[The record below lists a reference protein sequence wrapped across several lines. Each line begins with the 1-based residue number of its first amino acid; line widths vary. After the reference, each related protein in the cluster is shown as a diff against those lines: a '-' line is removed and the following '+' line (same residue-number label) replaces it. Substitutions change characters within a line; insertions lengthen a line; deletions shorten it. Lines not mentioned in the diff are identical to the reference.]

1 MIDKFKNL
9 KVSILIPVFND
20 FEFFKKLITSI
31 INQSYSPYEIIVI
44 DSSYYDKIDNYIE
57 STNFPFK
64 LIYKRFY
71 SKNFF
76 SRLKPGKARNIGYNY
91 STGDYLIFF
100 DTKTIPQ
107 NNWLEININYLIEK
121 KAELILGLTKFSYNN
136 YFTKITLYS
145 TFGNE
150 LIETLPGTIISR
162 NIFEKNKFIEEVRAG
177 EDLEWKERILQ
188 NYKNYIVNK
197 VPLEYSSLP
206 KNIYLLMK
214 KYFIYSINGAF
225 IDVQKNQKDLY
236 LSISLIISLF
246 IIPRW
251 NFYLNNWEE
260 SFLYIPNITK
270 YYLISILFLFIL
282 FVILKNFFIDR
293 LNLKILSLTIKS
305 IFFIGIFYSV
315 FRWNDLIANWAQD
328 NILYIPHVTKLFIF
342 LILCSSLVYRGII
355 SPVKKKIKIK
365 ELIPFKWLFVGFIG
379 LLIDLIK
386 APGLILGSIISIMNL
401 NFIKKK

>member
-1 MIDKFKNL
+1 MIDKFNNL
-9 KVSILIPVFND
+9 KVSIVIPVFND
-20 FEFFKKLITSI
+20 FEYFEKLITSI
-31 INQSYSPYEIIVI
+31 VNQSYLPYEIIVI
-44 DSSYYDKIDNYIE
+44 DSSHYDKIDNYIE

-71 SKNFF
+71 SKNYF

-91 STGDYLIFF
+91 STGDYLIFL

-107 NNWLEININYLIEK
+107 NNWLELNINYLIEK
-121 KAELILGLTKFSYNN
+121 KAELILGLTKFTYNN

-162 NIFEKNKFIEEVRAG
+162 NIFEKNKFIEEVRSG
-177 EDLEWKERILQ
+177 EDLEWKERMQQ

-197 VPLEYSSLP
+197 IPLKYSSLP

-225 IDVQKNQKDLY
+225 INVQKNQKDLY
-236 LSISLIISLF
+236 LSILLIISLF

-251 NFYLNNWEE
+251 NYYLNNWEE

-270 YYLISILFLFIL
+270 YYLISIIFLFTL
-282 FVILKNFFIDR
+282 FIVFKNLFIDR
-293 LNLKILSLTIKS
+293 LNLILLSLTIKLL
-305 IFFIGIFYSV
+305 FFIGILYSV
-315 FRWNDLIANWAQD
+315 FRWNDLIANWAQN

-342 LILCSSLVYRGII
+342 LVLFSSLIYRGII
-355 SPVKKKIKIK
+355 SPFKKKIKIN
-365 ELIPFKWLFVGFIG
+365 ELIPFQWFFIGFIG

-386 APGLILGSIISIMNL
+386 APGLILGSILSIMNF
-401 NFIKKK
+401 NFKKKK